1 MKRRSIFDK
10 KAAFKK
16 AVRTGALAVMAAV
29 LCAYCSESGVLTAS
43 AASRGVTAVRKY
55 NVMEENIKATK
66 ELKAVPALKTGKTT
80 VKVKGVGKT
89 TKKNK
94 GHDLTSWNGIVGDA
108 QYDYFSFVKFT
119 APQTGY
125 YYFNFSNLKMSDK
138 TKMYSIRP
146 DMWKMEKDNDDG
158 RTNMEEINLC
168 GERNDYT
175 EDYTFTSG
183 YEEYRS
189 NTIREILTPNYKDIS
204 NDYLTNAFVK
214 WWWKNNPDADEDDFD
229 EAIETEKDN
238 LKLGLRGNPYYVTW
252 QEEYTTHNG
261 KKDTQIVGDS
271 KYRNPI
277 AGKYHTKEK
286 LKKGETVLIVLSN
299 ACVYKWKPTGE
310 SAASRP
316 ISKVGYTIDIEI
328 KKH

>member
-43 AASRGVTAVRKY
+43 AASRSVTAVRKY
-55 NVMEENIKATK
+55 NVLSDNDKTGK
-66 ELKAVPALKTGKTT
+66 ELKTVPAVKTGKNK
-80 VKVKGVGKT
+80 VKVKPVGKT
-89 TKKNK
+89 TKKYK
-94 GHDLTSWNGIVGDA
+94 GNDLTSWNGIVGDA
-108 QYDYFSFVKFT
+108 QYDYFAFVKFT

-125 YYFNFSNLKMSDK
+125 YHFNFTNLQMSDK
-138 TKMYSIRP
+138 TKMYSIQP
-146 DMWKMEKDNDDG
+146 DMWKMEKDNDG
-158 RTNMEEINLC
+158 RTSGNGIHLC
-168 GERNDYT
+168 GERKDYT

-183 YEEYRS
+183 YEEYSS
-189 NTIREILTPNYKDIS
+189 NSLKEILTANYKDIS

-214 WWWKNNPDADEDDFD
+214 WWWKNNPDADEDDFN

-238 LKLGLRGNPYYVTW
+238 LKLGLRGNPYDIW
-252 QEEYTTHNG
+252 L
-261 KKDTQIVGDS
+261 KDGDGDNR
-271 KYRNPI
+271 YRNPI

-316 ISKVGYTIDIEI
+316 ISKVGYTIDLEI

>member
-1 MKRRSIFDK
+1 MKRRFIFDK

-29 LCAYCSESGVLTAS
+29 LCVYCSESGVLTAS
-43 AASRGVTAVRKY
+43 AASRSVTAVRKY
-55 NVMEENIKATK
+55 NVMSGNAKSTK
-66 ELKAVPALKTGKTT
+66 ELKTVPTVKTGKNK
-80 VKVKGVGKT
+80 VKVKAIGKN
-89 TKKNK
+89 TKKYK
-94 GHDLTSWNGIVGDA
+94 GFDIPYWNGIVGDA
-108 QYDYFSFVKFT
+108 QYKYYSFVKFT
-119 APQTGY
+119 APKSGY
-125 YYFNFSNLKMSDK
+125 YYFTFSNLQMSDK
-138 TKMYSIRP
+138 GKMYCISP
-146 DMWKMEKDNDDG
+146 SMYKMVKDDY
-158 RTNMEEINLC
+158 RTIPKGIYFC
-168 GERNDYT
+168 GERKDYT

-183 YEEYRS
+183 YEEYS
-189 NTIREILTPNYKDIS
+189 GNNLSEILTPNYKDIS

-238 LKLGLRGNPYYVTW
+238 LKLGLRGLPYDIRVI
-252 QEEYTTHNG
+252 ENG
-261 KKDTQIVGDS
+261 DRTIDNRYK
-271 KYRNPI
+271 NPI
-277 AGKYHTKEK
+277 VGKYHTKEK

>member
-55 NVMEENIKATK
+55 NVMSGNSKATK
-66 ELKAVPALKTGKTT
+66 ELKSVPTLKVGKTT
-80 VKVKGVGKT
+80 VKVKGVGKN
-89 TKKNK
+89 TKKYK
-94 GHDLTSWNGIVGDA
+94 GFDIPYWNGIVGDA
-108 QYDYFSFVKFT
+108 QYKYYSFVKFT

-125 YYFNFSNLKMSDK
+125 YHFNFTNLKMSDK
-138 TKMYSIRP
+138 SKMYCISP
-146 DMWKMEKDNDDG
+146 SMYKMVKDDY
-158 RTNMEEINLC
+158 RTIPKGIYFC
-168 GERNDYT
+168 GERKDYT
-175 EDYTFTSG
+175 EDYTFTYG
-183 YEEYRS
+183 YEEYS
-189 NTIREILTPNYKDIS
+189 SGSLKEILTANYKDIS

-214 WWWKNNPDADEDDFD
+214 WWWKNNPDADEDDFN

-238 LKLGLRGNPYYVTW
+238 LKLGLRGNPYDIW
-252 QEEYTTHNG
+252 L
-261 KKDTQIVGDS
+261 KDGDGDNR
-271 KYRNPI
+271 YRNPI

>member
-1 MKRRSIFDK
+1 MKRTFFLKNLVDK
-10 KAAFKK
+10 KI
-16 AVRTGALAVMAAV
+16 VRKLALAVMAAV

-55 NVMEENIKATK
+55 NVLSDNDKTGK
-66 ELKAVPALKTGKTT
+66 ELKTVPAVKTGKNK
-80 VKVKGVGKT
+80 VKVKAVGKT
-89 TKKNK
+89 TKKYK
-94 GHDLTSWNGIVGDA
+94 GNDLTSWNGIVGDA
-108 QYDYFSFVKFT
+108 QYDYFAFVKFT

-125 YYFNFSNLKMSDK
+125 YHFNFTNLQMSDK

-146 DMWKMEKDNDDG
+146 DMWKMKKDDYDG
-158 RTNMEEINLC
+158 RTNMEGIHLC
-168 GERNDYT
+168 GERKDYT
-175 EDYTFTSG
+175 EDYTFTYG
-183 YEEYRS
+183 YEEYS
-189 NTIREILTPNYKDIS
+189 SGSLKEILTPNYKDIS

-214 WWWKNNPDADEDDFD
+214 WWWKNNPDADEDDFN

-252 QEEYTTHNG
+252 QEEYTTHDG

>member
-43 AASRGVTAVRKY
+43 AASRSVTAVRKY
-55 NVMEENIKATK
+55 NVLSGNAKSTK
-66 ELKAVPALKTGKTT
+66 ELKAVPAVKTGKNK
-80 VKVKGVGKT
+80 VKVKAVGKN
-89 TKKNK
+89 TKKYK
-94 GHDLTSWNGIVGDA
+94 GFDIPYWNGIVGDA
-108 QYDYFSFVKFT
+108 QYKYYSFVKFT

-125 YYFNFSNLKMSDK
+125 YYFTFSNLKMSDK
-138 TKMYSIRP
+138 SKMYCISP
-146 DMWKMEKDNDDG
+146 SMYKMVKDDY
-158 RTNMEEINLC
+158 RTIPKGIYFC
-168 GERNDYT
+168 GERKDYT

-183 YEEYRS
+183 YEEYS
-189 NTIREILTPNYKDIS
+189 GNNLSEVLTPNYKDIS

-238 LKLGLRGNPYYVTW
+238 LKLGLRGNPYDIW
-252 QEEYTTHNG
+252 L
-261 KKDTQIVGDS
+261 KDGDGDNR
-271 KYRNPI
+271 YRNPI

>member
-10 KAAFKK
+10 KAAVKK

-43 AASRGVTAVRKY
+43 AASRSVTAVRKY
-55 NVMEENIKATK
+55 NVLSDNDKTGK
-66 ELKAVPALKTGKTT
+66 ELKTVPAVKTGKNK
-80 VKVKGVGKT
+80 VKVKAVGKT
-89 TKKNK
+89 TKKYK
-94 GHDLTSWNGIVGDA
+94 GNDLTSWNGIVGDA
-108 QYDYFSFVKFT
+108 QYDYFAFVKFT

-125 YYFNFSNLKMSDK
+125 YHFNFTNLQMSDK

-146 DMWKMEKDNDDG
+146 DMWKMEKDNDG
-158 RTNMEEINLC
+158 RTSGNGIHLC
-168 GERNDYT
+168 GERKDYT
-175 EDYTFTSG
+175 EDYTFTYG
-183 YEEYRS
+183 YEEYS
-189 NTIREILTPNYKDIS
+189 SGSLKEILTPNYKDIS

-214 WWWKNNPDADEDDFD
+214 WWWKNNPDADEDDFN

-238 LKLGLRGNPYYVTW
+238 LKLGLRGNPYGIRTFD
-252 QEEYTTHNG
+252 ENM
-261 KKDTQIVGDS
+261 DDIR
-271 KYRNPI
+271 YRNPVV
-277 AGKYHTKEK
+277 GKYHTQEK

>member
-1 MKRRSIFDK
+1 MKRTFFLKNLVDK
-10 KAAFKK
+10 KI
-16 AVRTGALAVMAAV
+16 VRKLALAVMAAV

-43 AASRGVTAVRKY
+43 AASRSVTAVRKY

-94 GHDLTSWNGIVGDA
+94 GHGMISWNGIVGDA

-125 YYFNFSNLKMSDK
+125 YHFNFTNLKMSDK
-138 TKMYSIRP
+138 SKMYSIRP
-146 DMWKMEKDNDDG
+146 DMWKMKKDDYDG
-158 RTNMEEINLC
+158 RTNMEGIHLC
-168 GERNDYT
+168 GERKDYT
-175 EDYTFTSG
+175 EDYTFTYG
-183 YEEYRS
+183 YEEYSS
-189 NTIREILTPNYKDIS
+189 NSLREVLTANYKDIS

-238 LKLGLRGNPYYVTW
+238 LKLGLRGNPYDIW
-252 QEEYTTHNG
+252 L
-261 KKDTQIVGDS
+261 KDGDGDNR
-271 KYRNPI
+271 YRNPI

>member
-1 MKRRSIFDK
+1 MKRTFFLKNLVDK
-10 KAAFKK
+10 KI
-16 AVRTGALAVMAAV
+16 VRKLALAVMAAV

-43 AASRGVTAVRKY
+43 AASRSVTAVRKY
-55 NVMEENIKATK
+55 NVLSDNDKTGK
-66 ELKAVPALKTGKTT
+66 ELKTVPAVKTGKNK
-80 VKVKGVGKT
+80 VKVKAVGKT
-89 TKKNK
+89 TKKYK
-94 GHDLTSWNGIVGDA
+94 GNDLTSWNGIVGDA
-108 QYDYFSFVKFT
+108 QYDYFAFVKFT

-125 YYFNFSNLKMSDK
+125 YHFNFTNLQMSDK

-146 DMWKMEKDNDDG
+146 DMWKMEKDNDG
-158 RTNMEEINLC
+158 RTSGNGIHLC
-168 GERNDYT
+168 GERKDYT
-175 EDYTFTSG
+175 EDYTFTYG
-183 YEEYRS
+183 YEEYS
-189 NTIREILTPNYKDIS
+189 SGSLKEILTPNYKDIS

-238 LKLGLRGNPYYVTW
+238 LKLGLRGNPYDIW
-252 QEEYTTHNG
+252 L
-261 KKDTQIVGDS
+261 KDGGVDNR
-271 KYRNPI
+271 YRNPI
-277 AGKYHTKEK
+277 AGKYHTQEK

>member
-1 MKRRSIFDK
+1 M
-10 KAAFKK
+10 
-16 AVRTGALAVMAAV
+16 
-29 LCAYCSESGVLTAS
+29 
-43 AASRGVTAVRKY
+43 
-55 NVMEENIKATK
+55 
-66 ELKAVPALKTGKTT
+66 
-80 VKVKGVGKT
+80 
-89 TKKNK
+89 
-94 GHDLTSWNGIVGDA
+94 LTS
-108 QYDYFSFVKFT
+108 SK
-119 APQTGY
+119 
-125 YYFNFSNLKMSDK
+125 
-138 TKMYSIRP
+138 
-146 DMWKMEKDNDDG
+146 
-158 RTNMEEINLC
+158 
-168 GERNDYT
+168 
-175 EDYTFTSG
+175 
-183 YEEYRS
+183 
-189 NTIREILTPNYKDIS
+189 ILN
-204 NDYLTNAFVK
+204 
-214 WWWKNNPDADEDDFD
+214 

-271 KYRNPI
+271 KYRNTI

>member
-10 KAAFKK
+10 AAFKK
-16 AVRTGALAVMAAV
+16 VVRTGALAVMAAV

-43 AASRGVTAVRKY
+43 AASRSVTAVRKY

-66 ELKAVPALKTGKTT
+66 ELKSVPALKTGKTT
-80 VKVKGVGKT
+80 VKVKAVGKT

-108 QYDYFSFVKFT
+108 QYDYFSFVKFK

-125 YYFNFSNLKMSDK
+125 YHFNFTNLKMSDK
-138 TKMYSIRP
+138 SKMYSIRP
-146 DMWKMEKDNDDG
+146 DMWKMKKDDYDG
-158 RTNMEEINLC
+158 RTNMEGIHLC
-168 GERNDYT
+168 GERKDYT
-175 EDYTFTSG
+175 EDYTFTYG
-183 YEEYRS
+183 YEEYSS
-189 NTIREILTPNYKDIS
+189 NSLKEVLTPNYKDIS

-238 LKLGLRGNPYYVTW
+238 LKLGLRGNPYDIW
-252 QEEYTTHNG
+252 L
-261 KKDTQIVGDS
+261 KDGDGDNR
-271 KYRNPI
+271 YRNPI

-286 LKKGETVLIVLSN
+286 LKKGDTVLIVLSN

>member
-1 MKRRSIFDK
+1 MKRKSIFDK
-10 KAAFKK
+10 KATFKK

-43 AASRGVTAVRKY
+43 AASRSVTAVRKY
-55 NVMEENIKATK
+55 NVLDGNSKTAK
-66 ELKAVPALKTGKTT
+66 ELKSVPTLKIGKTT
-80 VKVKGVGKT
+80 VKVKAVGKT
-89 TKKNK
+89 TKKYK
-94 GHDLTSWNGIVGDA
+94 GCDLTSWNGIVGDA
-108 QYDYFSFVKFT
+108 QYDYFAFVKFT

-125 YYFNFSNLKMSDK
+125 YHFNFSNLKMSDK
-138 TKMYSIRP
+138 SKMYSIQP
-146 DMWKMEKDNDDG
+146 SMSKMVKESD
-158 RTNMEEINLC
+158 RTANHELLLC
-168 GERNDYT
+168 GERKDYT

-183 YEEYRS
+183 YEEHYS
-189 NTIREILTPNYKDIS
+189 DSLSEILTANYKDIS
-204 NDYLTNAFVK
+204 NDYLNNAFVK

-238 LKLGLRGNPYYVTW
+238 LKLGLRGNPYDIW
-252 QEEYTTHNG
+252 L
-261 KKDTQIVGDS
+261 KDGDGDNR
-271 KYRNPI
+271 YRNPI
-277 AGKYHTKEK
+277 AGKYHTNEK
-286 LKKGETVLIVLSN
+286 LKKGDTVLIVLSN

>member
-1 MKRRSIFDK
+1 MKRTFFLKNLVDK
-10 KAAFKK
+10 KI
-16 AVRTGALAVMAAV
+16 VRKLALAVMAAV

-43 AASRGVTAVRKY
+43 AASRSVTAVRKY

-80 VKVKGVGKT
+80 VKVTGVGKT

-94 GHDLTSWNGIVGDA
+94 GHGMISWNGIVGDA

-125 YYFNFSNLKMSDK
+125 YHFNFTNLKMSDK
-138 TKMYSIRP
+138 SKMYCISP
-146 DMWKMEKDNDDG
+146 SMYKMVKDDY
-158 RTNMEEINLC
+158 RTIPKGIYFC
-168 GERNDYT
+168 GERKDYT

-183 YEEYRS
+183 YEEYS
-189 NTIREILTPNYKDIS
+189 GNNLSEVLTPNYKDIS

-214 WWWKNNPDADEDDFD
+214 WWWKNNPDADEDDFN

-238 LKLGLRGNPYYVTW
+238 LKLGLRGNPYDIW
-252 QEEYTTHNG
+252 L
-261 KKDTQIVGDS
+261 KDGGVDNR
-271 KYRNPI
+271 YRNPI
-277 AGKYHTKEK
+277 AGKYHTQEK

>member
-1 MKRRSIFDK
+1 MKNCKSEK
-10 KAAFKK
+10 KKFSTIIRKL
-16 AVRTGALAVMAAV
+16 ALAVMAAV

-43 AASRGVTAVRKY
+43 AASRSVTAVRKY
-55 NVMEENIKATK
+55 NVLSDNDKTGK
-66 ELKAVPALKTGKTT
+66 ELKTVPAVKTGKNK
-80 VKVKGVGKT
+80 VKVKAVGKT
-89 TKKNK
+89 TKKYK
-94 GHDLTSWNGIVGDA
+94 GNDLTSWNGIVGDA
-108 QYDYFSFVKFT
+108 QYDYFAFVKFT

-125 YYFNFSNLKMSDK
+125 YHFNFTNLQMSDK

-146 DMWKMEKDNDDG
+146 DMWKMEKDNDG
-158 RTNMEEINLC
+158 RTSGNGIHLC
-168 GERNDYT
+168 GERKDYT
-175 EDYTFTSG
+175 EDYTFTYG
-183 YEEYRS
+183 YEEYSS
-189 NTIREILTPNYKDIS
+189 NSLKEILTPNYKDIS

-238 LKLGLRGNPYYVTW
+238 LKLGLRGNPYDIW
-252 QEEYTTHNG
+252 L
-261 KKDTQIVGDS
+261 KDGDGDNR
-271 KYRNPI
+271 YRNPI
-277 AGKYHTKEK
+277 AGKYHTQEK

>member
-10 KAAFKK
+10 KATFKK

-43 AASRGVTAVRKY
+43 AASRSVTAVRKY
-55 NVMEENIKATK
+55 NLMSRSSKATK
-66 ELKAVPALKTGKTT
+66 ELKSVPTLKVGKTT
-80 VKVKGVGKT
+80 VKVKAVGKT

-94 GHDLTSWNGIVGDA
+94 GHDLISWNGVVGDA
-108 QYDYFSFVKFT
+108 KYDYFSFVKFT

-125 YYFNFSNLKMSDK
+125 YHFNFTNLKMSDK
-138 TKMYSIRP
+138 SKMYSIQPRM
-146 DMWKMEKDNDDG
+146 DKMVKNSS
-158 RTNMEEINLC
+158 RTSDQELLLC
-168 GERNDYT
+168 GERKDYT
-175 EDYTFTSG
+175 EDYTFTYG
-183 YEEYRS
+183 YEEYYS
-189 NTIREILTPNYKDIS
+189 DSLKEILTANYKDIS
-204 NDYLTNAFVK
+204 TDYLNNAFTK
-214 WWWKNNPDADEDDFD
+214 WWWKNNPDADEDDFN

-238 LKLGLRGNPYYVTW
+238 LKLGLRGNPYDIW
-252 QEEYTTHNG
+252 L
-261 KKDTQIVGDS
+261 KDGGVDNR
-271 KYRNPI
+271 YRNPI
-277 AGKYHTKEK
+277 AGKYHTEEK

>member
-29 LCAYCSESGVLTAS
+29 LCVYCSESGVLTAS
-43 AASRGVTAVRKY
+43 AASRSVTAVRKY
-55 NVMEENIKATK
+55 NVMSGNAKSTK
-66 ELKAVPALKTGKTT
+66 ELKTVPTVKTGKNK
-80 VKVKGVGKT
+80 VKVKAIGKN
-89 TKKNK
+89 TKKYK
-94 GHDLTSWNGIVGDA
+94 GFDIPYWNGIVGDA
-108 QYDYFSFVKFT
+108 QYKYYSFVRFT
-119 APQTGY
+119 APKSGY
-125 YYFNFSNLKMSDK
+125 YYFTFSNLQMSDK
-138 TKMYSIRP
+138 GKMYCISP
-146 DMWKMEKDNDDG
+146 SMYKMVKDDY
-158 RTNMEEINLC
+158 RTIPKGIYFC
-168 GERNDYT
+168 GERKDYT

-183 YEEYRS
+183 YEEYS
-189 NTIREILTPNYKDIS
+189 GNNLSEILTPNYKDIS

-238 LKLGLRGNPYYVTW
+238 LKLGLRGNPYGIRTFD
-252 QEEYTTHNG
+252 ENM
-261 KKDTQIVGDS
+261 DDIR
-271 KYRNPI
+271 YRNPI
-277 AGKYHTKEK
+277 VGKYHTQEK

>member
-1 MKRRSIFDK
+1 MKRRFIFD

-16 AVRTGALAVMAAV
+16 VVRTGALAVMAAV

-55 NVMEENIKATK
+55 NVMSGNSKATK
-66 ELKAVPALKTGKTT
+66 ELKSVPTLKVGKTT
-80 VKVKGVGKT
+80 VKVKGVGKN
-89 TKKNK
+89 TKKYK
-94 GHDLTSWNGIVGDA
+94 GFDIPYWNGIVGDA
-108 QYDYFSFVKFT
+108 QYKYYSFVKFT

-125 YYFNFSNLKMSDK
+125 YHFNFTNLKMSDK
-138 TKMYSIRP
+138 SKMYCISP
-146 DMWKMEKDNDDG
+146 SMYKMVKDDY
-158 RTNMEEINLC
+158 RTIPKGIYFC
-168 GERNDYT
+168 GERKDYT

-183 YEEYRS
+183 YEEYS
-189 NTIREILTPNYKDIS
+189 GNNLNEVLTPNYKDIS

-214 WWWKNNPDADEDDFD
+214 WWWKNNPDADEDDFN

-238 LKLGLRGNPYYVTW
+238 LKLGLRGNPYDIW
-252 QEEYTTHNG
+252 L
-261 KKDTQIVGDS
+261 KDGGVDNR
-271 KYRNPI
+271 YRNPI
-277 AGKYHTKEK
+277 AGKYHTQEK

>member
-1 MKRRSIFDK
+1 MKNCKSEK
-10 KAAFKK
+10 KKFSTIIRKL
-16 AVRTGALAVMAAV
+16 ALAVMAAV

-43 AASRGVTAVRKY
+43 AASRSVTAVRKY

-94 GHDLTSWNGIVGDA
+94 GHGMISWNGIVGDA

-125 YYFNFSNLKMSDK
+125 YHFNFTNLKMSDK
-138 TKMYSIRP
+138 SKMYSIRP
-146 DMWKMEKDNDDG
+146 DMWKMKKDDYDG
-158 RTNMEEINLC
+158 RTNMEGIHLC
-168 GERNDYT
+168 GERKDYT
-175 EDYTFTSG
+175 EDYTFTYG
-183 YEEYRS
+183 YEEYSS
-189 NTIREILTPNYKDIS
+189 NSLREVLTANYKDIS

-214 WWWKNNPDADEDDFD
+214 WWWKNNPDADEDDFN

-238 LKLGLRGNPYYVTW
+238 LKLGLRGNPYGIRTFD
-252 QEEYTTHNG
+252 ENM
-261 KKDTQIVGDS
+261 DDIR
-271 KYRNPI
+271 YRNPVV
-277 AGKYHTKEK
+277 GKYHTQEK

>member
-43 AASRGVTAVRKY
+43 AASRSVTAVRKY
-55 NVMEENIKATK
+55 NVLDDNSKTTK
-66 ELKAVPALKTGKTT
+66 ELKAVPTLKVGKTT
-80 VKVKGVGKT
+80 VKVKAVGKT
-89 TKKNK
+89 TKKYK
-94 GHDLTSWNGIVGDA
+94 GFDVPRWNGIVGDA
-108 QYDYFSFVKFT
+108 QYKYYSFVKFT
-119 APQTGY
+119 VPKTGY
-125 YYFNFSNLKMSDK
+125 YYFNFSNLKMNDK
-138 TKMYSIRP
+138 NKMYCIMP
-146 DMWKMEKDNDDG
+146 DIWKLETKDG
-158 RTNMEEINLC
+158 RTAIRELSFC
-168 GERNDYT
+168 GERKDYT

-183 YEEYRS
+183 YEEYQTS
-189 NTIREILTPNYKDIS
+189 TFREILTPNYKDIS
-204 NDYLTNAFVK
+204 NDYLNNAFTK
-214 WWWKNNPDADEDDFD
+214 WWWKNNPDADKDDFD

-238 LKLGLRGNPYYVTW
+238 LKLGLRGNPYDIW
-252 QEEYTTHNG
+252 L
-261 KKDTQIVGDS
+261 KDGDGDNR
-271 KYRNPI
+271 YRNPI

-286 LKKGETVLIVLSN
+286 LKKGDTVLIVLSN

>member
-1 MKRRSIFDK
+1 MKNCKSEK
-10 KAAFKK
+10 KKFSTIIRKL
-16 AVRTGALAVMAAV
+16 ALAVMAAV

-43 AASRGVTAVRKY
+43 AASRSVTAVRKY
-55 NVMEENIKATK
+55 NVLSDNDKTGK
-66 ELKAVPALKTGKTT
+66 ELKTVPAVKTGKNK
-80 VKVKGVGKT
+80 VKVKAVGKT
-89 TKKNK
+89 TKKYK
-94 GHDLTSWNGIVGDA
+94 GNDLTSWNGIVGDA
-108 QYDYFSFVKFT
+108 QYDYFAFVKFT

-125 YYFNFSNLKMSDK
+125 YHFNFTNLQMSDK

-146 DMWKMEKDNDDG
+146 DMWKMEKDNDG
-158 RTNMEEINLC
+158 RTSGNGIHLC
-168 GERNDYT
+168 GERKDYT
-175 EDYTFTSG
+175 EDYTFTYG
-183 YEEYRS
+183 YEEYS
-189 NTIREILTPNYKDIS
+189 SGSLKEILTANYKDIS

-238 LKLGLRGNPYYVTW
+238 LKLGLRGNPYGIW
-252 QEEYTTHNG
+252 L
-261 KKDTQIVGDS
+261 KDGDGDIR
-271 KYRNPI
+271 YRNPVV
-277 AGKYHTKEK
+277 GKYHTEEK

>member
-1 MKRRSIFDK
+1 MKRTFFLKNLVDK
-10 KAAFKK
+10 KI
-16 AVRTGALAVMAAV
+16 VRKLALAVMAAV

-43 AASRGVTAVRKY
+43 AASRSVTAVRKY
-55 NVMEENIKATK
+55 NVLSDNDKTGK
-66 ELKAVPALKTGKTT
+66 ELKTVPAVKTGKNK
-80 VKVKGVGKT
+80 VKVKAVGKT
-89 TKKNK
+89 TKKYK
-94 GHDLTSWNGIVGDA
+94 GNDLTSWNGIVGDA
-108 QYDYFSFVKFT
+108 QYDYFAFVKFT

-125 YYFNFSNLKMSDK
+125 YHFNFTNLQMSDK

-146 DMWKMEKDNDDG
+146 DMWKMEKDNDG
-158 RTNMEEINLC
+158 RTSGNGIHLC
-168 GERNDYT
+168 GERKDYT
-175 EDYTFTSG
+175 EDYTFTYG
-183 YEEYRS
+183 YEEYS
-189 NTIREILTPNYKDIS
+189 SGSLKEILTANYKDIS

-238 LKLGLRGNPYYVTW
+238 LKLGLRGNPYDIW
-252 QEEYTTHNG
+252 L
-261 KKDTQIVGDS
+261 KDGDGDNR
-271 KYRNPI
+271 YRNPI

>member
-1 MKRRSIFDK
+1 MKRRSIFD

-55 NVMEENIKATK
+55 NVLDENSKSIK
-66 ELKAVPALKTGKTT
+66 EFKAVPTLKTGKTT
-80 VKVKGVGKT
+80 VKVKAIGKT
-89 TKKNK
+89 TKKYK
-94 GHDLTSWNGIVGDA
+94 GFESTCWNGIVGDA
-108 QYDYFSFVKFT
+108 QYKYLSFVKFT
-119 APQTGY
+119 APKTGY
-125 YYFNFSNLKMSDK
+125 YYFIFTNLKMSDK
-138 TKMYSIRP
+138 TKMYSIQP
-146 DMWKMEKDNDDG
+146 QIWKTEKESDRINIDG
-158 RTNMEEINLC
+158 MRFG
-168 GERNDYT
+168 GERIDYT

-183 YEEYRS
+183 YEDYGTNS
-189 NTIREILTPNYKDIS
+189 LREVLTPNYKDIS

-238 LKLGLRGNPYYVTW
+238 LKLGLRGNPYDIW
-252 QEEYTTHNG
+252 L
-261 KKDTQIVGDS
+261 KDGGVDNR
-271 KYRNPI
+271 YRNPI
-277 AGKYHTKEK
+277 AGKYHTEEK
-286 LKKGETVLIVLSN
+286 LKKGDTVLIVLSN

>member
-1 MKRRSIFDK
+1 MKRTFFLKNLVDK
-10 KAAFKK
+10 KI
-16 AVRTGALAVMAAV
+16 VRKLALAVMAAV

-55 NVMEENIKATK
+55 NVMNGNSKATK

-80 VKVKGVGKT
+80 VKVKAVGKT
-89 TKKNK
+89 TKKYK
-94 GHDLTSWNGIVGDA
+94 GNDLTSWNGIVGDA
-108 QYDYFSFVKFT
+108 QYDYFAFVKFT

-125 YYFNFSNLKMSDK
+125 YHFNFTNLQMSDK

-146 DMWKMEKDNDDG
+146 DMWKMEKDNDG
-158 RTNMEEINLC
+158 RTSGNGIHLC
-168 GERNDYT
+168 GERKDYT
-175 EDYTFTSG
+175 EDYTFTYG
-183 YEEYRS
+183 YEEYS
-189 NTIREILTPNYKDIS
+189 SGSLKEILTPNYKDIS

-214 WWWKNNPDADEDDFD
+214 WWWKNNPDADEDDFN

-238 LKLGLRGNPYYVTW
+238 LKLGLRGNPYDIW
-252 QEEYTTHNG
+252 L
-261 KKDTQIVGDS
+261 KDGDGDNR
-271 KYRNPI
+271 YRNPI
-277 AGKYHTKEK
+277 AGKYHTQEK

>member
-1 MKRRSIFDK
+1 MKRTFFLKNLVDK
-10 KAAFKK
+10 KI
-16 AVRTGALAVMAAV
+16 VRKLALAVMAAV

-55 NVMEENIKATK
+55 NVLDDNSKTTK
-66 ELKAVPALKTGKTT
+66 ELKSVPTLKVGKTT
-80 VKVKGVGKT
+80 VKVKPVGKT
-89 TKKNK
+89 TKKYK
-94 GHDLTSWNGIVGDA
+94 GHDLISWNGIVGDA
-108 QYDYFSFVKFT
+108 QYKYYSFVKFT

-125 YYFNFSNLKMSDK
+125 YHFNFTNLQMSDK
-138 TKMYSIRP
+138 SKMYSIQPR
-146 DMWKMEKDNDDG
+146 MSKMVKESD
-158 RTNMEEINLC
+158 RTANYELLLC
-168 GERNDYT
+168 GERKDYT

-183 YEEYRS
+183 YEEYYS
-189 NTIREILTPNYKDIS
+189 DSLKEILTANYKDIS

-214 WWWKNNPDADEDDFD
+214 WWWKNNPDADEDDFN

-238 LKLGLRGNPYYVTW
+238 LKLGLRGNPYGIW
-252 QEEYTTHNG
+252 L
-261 KKDTQIVGDS
+261 KDGDGDIR
-271 KYRNPI
+271 YRNPI
-277 AGKYHTKEK
+277 AGKYHTEEK
-286 LKKGETVLIVLSN
+286 LKKGDTVLIVLSN

>member
-1 MKRRSIFDK
+1 MKNCKSEK
-10 KAAFKK
+10 KKFSTIIRKL
-16 AVRTGALAVMAAV
+16 ALAVMAAV

-43 AASRGVTAVRKY
+43 AASRSVTAVRKY
-55 NVMEENIKATK
+55 NLMSRSSKATK
-66 ELKAVPALKTGKTT
+66 ELKSVPTLKVGKTT
-80 VKVKGVGKT
+80 VKVKPVGKT
-89 TKKNK
+89 TKKYK
-94 GHDLTSWNGIVGDA
+94 GCDLTSWNGIVGDA
-108 QYDYFSFVKFT
+108 QYDYFAFVKFT

-125 YYFNFSNLKMSDK
+125 YHFNFTNLKMSDK
-138 TKMYSIRP
+138 SKMYSIRP
-146 DMWKMEKDNDDG
+146 SIDKMVKNSS
-158 RTNMEEINLC
+158 RTSDQELLLC
-168 GERNDYT
+168 GERKDYT

-183 YEEYRS
+183 YEEYYS
-189 NTIREILTPNYKDIS
+189 DSLKEILTANYKDIS

-214 WWWKNNPDADEDDFD
+214 WWWKNNPDADEDDFN

-238 LKLGLRGNPYYVTW
+238 LKLGLRGNPYGIRTFD
-252 QEEYTTHNG
+252 ENM
-261 KKDTQIVGDS
+261 DDIR
-271 KYRNPI
+271 YRNPVV
-277 AGKYHTKEK
+277 GKYHTQEK

>member
-43 AASRGVTAVRKY
+43 AASRSVTAVRKY
-55 NVMEENIKATK
+55 NVLSENTKSTK
-66 ELKAVPALKTGKTT
+66 ELKAVNAVKTGKNKI
-80 VKVKGVGKT
+80 KVNAIGKT
-89 TKKNK
+89 TKKYK
-94 GHDLTSWNGIVGDA
+94 GFDVPYWNGIVGDA
-108 QYDYFSFVKFT
+108 QYKYYSFVKFT
-119 APQTGY
+119 VPKTGY
-125 YYFNFSNLKMSDK
+125 YYFTFSNLQMSDK
-138 TKMYSIRP
+138 GKMYCVCPS
-146 DMWKMEKDNDDG
+146 MYKMVKESD
-158 RTNMEEINLC
+158 RTTYHELSLC
-168 GERNDYT
+168 GERKDYT
-175 EDYTFTSG
+175 EDYTFTYG
-183 YEEYRS
+183 YEEYSS
-189 NTIREILTPNYKDIS
+189 NSLSEVLTANYKDIS

-238 LKLGLRGNPYYVTW
+238 LKLGLRGNPYGIW
-252 QEEYTTHNG
+252 L
-261 KKDTQIVGDS
+261 KDGGGDS
-271 KYRNPI
+271 RYRNPVV
-277 AGKYHTKEK
+277 GKYHTKEK

>member
-1 MKRRSIFDK
+1 MKRTFFFKNLVDK
-10 KAAFKK
+10 KI
-16 AVRTGALAVMAAV
+16 VRKLALAVMAAV

-43 AASRGVTAVRKY
+43 AASRSVTAVRKY
-55 NVMEENIKATK
+55 NVMEGNIKATK
-66 ELKAVPALKTGKTT
+66 ELKSVPTLKTGKNT
-80 VKVKGVGKT
+80 VKVKAVGKT

-125 YYFNFSNLKMSDK
+125 YHFNFTNLKMSDK
-138 TKMYSIRP
+138 SKMYSIRP
-146 DMWKMEKDNDDG
+146 DMWKMKKDDYDG
-158 RTNMEEINLC
+158 RTNMEGIHLC
-168 GERNDYT
+168 GERKDYT
-175 EDYTFTSG
+175 EDYTFTYG
-183 YEEYRS
+183 YEEYSS
-189 NTIREILTPNYKDIS
+189 NSLREVLTANYKDIS

-238 LKLGLRGNPYYVTW
+238 LKLGLRGNPYDIW
-252 QEEYTTHNG
+252 L
-261 KKDTQIVGDS
+261 KDGDGDNR
-271 KYRNPI
+271 YRNPI